1 MNLEET
7 IKQLPDSAGIY
18 QYFDKDG
25 HLLYVGKAKSLAKR
39 VKSYFNFTPCLKPNT
54 NLSSRITKMISQTFS
69 MNYIIVNS
77 EHDALILENSLI
89 KQLAPKYNILL
100 RDDKTYP
107 YIYIDN
113 SADFPRFEITR
124 KIIKSQNI
132 KYYGPYS
139 VGARD
144 ILDSVYE
151 LCRLVQKKGSLK
163 SKKLC
168 LYYQIGKCLGPC
180 EKDVSKEEYA
190 KELDLAKELIQN
202 KKILLKKL
210 HEKMHFYAQNLR
222 FEEAGTVRDRCE
234 RIVRSEIKSEIDF
247 ASDENYD
254 IFVLGHTQHRAVVV
268 RIFMREGRIISSSHD
283 YIQLHEGYDEDELYQ
298 RVLMDFYSIGKPP
311 IVAPILVASEFEG
324 REIIESYL
332 TTIFEKK
339 AEIRIPK
346 KGDKKQLIDLALI
359 NAAELLKR
367 ERKQDSDEI
376 PTQIKELL
384 HLQKLPLR
392 VEIFDNSHMSGVA
405 TVGAMAVYEDGK
417 FDKKSYR
424 TYHLQARDEYSQMRE
439 TLTRR
444 VQSFSKNPPPDL
456 WIIDGGATLLKLAL
470 EILESSGTFLDVIAV
485 SKEKIDAKAH
495 RAKGKASDIIHIKLA
510 NSDCEAKFPRKDDI
524 FRLKDSDKRLQWV
537 QKLRDEAH
545 RCAINFHK
553 KTKLKLDQESKL
565 LELKGISQAKIIKLI
580 KHFTT
585 FEMLKK
591 ATIEDI
597 SSVLNI
603 KDADIIKNIYK

>member
-39 VKSYFNFTPCLKPNT
+39 VKSYFNFAPCLKPNT
-54 NLSSRITKMISQTFS
+54 NLSSRITKMISQTLS

-113 SADFPRFEITR
+113 SVDFPRFEITR
-124 KIIKSQNI
+124 KIIKSQDI

-222 FEEAGTVRDRCE
+222 FEEAGVLRDRCE
-234 RIVRSEIKSEIDF
+234 RIMRSEIKSEIDF

-254 IFVLGHTQHRAVVV
+254 IFVLGHTEYRAVVV

-298 RVLMDFYSIGKPP
+298 RVLMDFYSGGKPP

-324 REIIESYL
+324 RDIIESYL
-332 TTIFEKK
+332 TTLFEKK

-346 KGDKKQLIDLALI
+346 RGDKKQLIELALI
-359 NAAELLKR
+359 NAAELLKH

-376 PTQIKELL
+376 LTQIKELL
-384 HLQKLPLR
+384 LLQKLPQR

-424 TYHLQARDEYSQMRE
+424 TYHLEARDEYAQMRE

-444 VQSFSKNPPPDL
+444 VQSFSKNSPPDL
-456 WIIDGGATLLKLAL
+456 WILDGGATLLKLAL

-495 RAKGKASDIIHIKLA
+495 RAKGKASDIIHTKLA

-565 LELKGISQAKIIKLI
+565 LELKGISQAKIVKLI
-580 KHFTT
+580 KHFGT

>member
-25 HLLYVGKAKSLAKR
+25 RLLYIGKAKSLAKR
-39 VKSYFNFTPCLKPNT
+39 VKSYFNFTPNLKPNT
-54 NLSSRITKMISQTFS
+54 NLSSRITKMISQTLS
-69 MNYIIVNS
+69 MNYIVVNS

-113 SADFPRFEITR
+113 SAEYPRFEITR
-124 KIIKSQNI
+124 KIIKSADI

-144 ILDSVYE
+144 ILDSIYE
-151 LCRLVQKKGSLK
+151 ICKLVQKKGCLK

-168 LYYQIGKCLGPC
+168 LYYQIRKCLGPC
-180 EKDVSKEEYA
+180 ELDVSKEKYA

-202 KKILLKKL
+202 KKTLLKKL
-210 HEKMHFYAQNLR
+210 EERMLFYAQNLR
-222 FEEAGTVRDRCE
+222 FEEAGELRDRCE
-234 RIVRSEIKSEIDF
+234 RISRSEIKSEIDF

-254 IFVLGHTQHRAVVV
+254 IFVLEHTEHRAVVV
-268 RIFMREGRIISSSHD
+268 RIFMREGKIISSSHD
-283 YIQLHEGYDEDELYQ
+283 YIQLHEGYDENELYQ
-298 RVLMDFYSIGKPP
+298 RVLMDFYSGEKPP
-311 IVAPILVASEFEG
+311 IIAPILVASDFEG
-324 REIIESYL
+324 REIIEEYL
-332 TTIFEKK
+332 TTLFEKK
-339 AEIRIPK
+339 AEIRVPK
-346 KGDKKQLIDLALI
+346 RGDKKQLIELALI

-367 ERKQDSDEI
+367 EHKHNSDEMADE
-376 PTQIKELL
+376 IKELFS
-384 HLQKLPLR
+384 LQKLPLR
-392 VEIFDNSHMSGVA
+392 VEVFDNSHMAGVA
-405 TVGAMAVYEDGK
+405 TVGAMAVYESGK

-424 TYHLQARDEYSQMRE
+424 TYHLDSKDEYSQMRE
-439 TLTRR
+439 LLTKRAE
-444 VQSFSKNPPPDL
+444 SFAKNSPPDL

-470 EILESSGTFLDVIAV
+470 EILESSGTYLDVIAI

-495 RAKGKASDIIHIKLA
+495 RAKGKASDIIHIK
-510 NSDCEAKFPRKDDI
+510 DDI
-524 FRLKDSDKRLQWV
+524 FRLKDSDKRLHWV

-553 KTKLKLDQESKL
+553 KTKLKLDQESRL
-565 LELKGISQAKIIKLI
+565 LELKGISQAKIVKLI
-580 KHFTT
+580 KHFGT

-591 ATIEDI
+591 VSIEEI

-603 KDADIIKNIYK
+603 KDANIIKNIYK